1 MHCKVLCCS
10 GNLGIKPSPPLQF
23 RGTIVLFAHCGSPG
37 SVEKRP
43 LAGPLLAMLNS
54 AQLQRA
60 EVLPHIFFVLYEY
73 TEFFP
78 VFLDSWHICL
88 SLKQLLDLAG
98 ALLSAWYLP
107 TKAMSC
113 VPLSARGLHWLQ
125 YTDVN
130 KWQLQS
136 YIPVIA
142 VLENQLQKR
151 QSAQGLQRVWKCL
164 SNTCN
169 EWHQIWQ

>member
-1 MHCKVLCCS
+1 MLLREFRHQAQPSSAIQGHYCVICPLWISRVCWEEAPCRTVAGNVELCTALES
-10 GNLGIKPSPPLQF
+10 
-23 RGTIVLFAHCGSPG
+23 RGFASH
-37 SVEKRP
+37 
-43 LAGPLLAMLNS
+43 
-54 AQLQRA
+54 
-60 EVLPHIFFVLYEY
+60 FFVLYEY
-73 TEFFP
+73 IEIVP
-78 VFLDSWHICL
+78 VFLDSWYICL

-107 TKAMSC
+107 MKAMSC

-130 KWQLQS
+130 KRQLQS

-169 EWHQIWQ
+169 E